1 MKETTIYYGE
11 MDSPVGPLLL
21 LADEENA
28 IRIDFGTMAELEERM
43 EKWAKRYLK
52 KHTFV
57 ADESKVNHIKCE
69 LDEYFSKKRDH
80 FTFSFTFYGTE
91 FQKKVWQALL
101 DTSLGKTKTYQDI
114 ANAIHNPKAVRAV
127 GGAVGK
133 NPFSIVV
140 PCHRIIGTNGKLVGF
155 GGGLDNKEILLKHE
169 GIL

>member
-1 MKETTIYYGE
+1 MIYYGE
-11 MDSPVGPLLL
+11 MDSPVGPLLM
-21 LADEENA
+21 LADEEKA
-28 IRIDFGTMAELEERM
+28 IRVDFGTMANLEARM
-43 EKWAKRYLK
+43 EKWAKRYFK
-52 KHTFV
+52 NPKFV
-57 ADESKVNHIKCE
+57 ADQSKVEHIKRD
-69 LDEYFSKKRDH
+69 LDDYFDNKRDN

-101 DTSLGKTKTYQDI
+101 DTSFGTTKTYQDI

-133 NPFSIVV
+133 NPFSIIV

-155 GGGLDNKEILLKHE
+155 GGGLDKKEILLKHE